1 MKQFN
6 LHCFLS
12 SLGPDEYFYRR
23 PRINT
28 NTTSGNTS
36 ASSNSSIGINQAR
49 IGELDEFEKMIQRYQ
64 QKHSK

>member
-28 NTTSGNTS
+28 NTPSGNAS